1 MKEYKVIFHIDE
13 MNKWKLLLTNV
24 YNLKQAIKN
33 DFITIEVL
41 ANSEAVKFF
50 VQTTFTESDLLKV
63 RGLIKSGVI
72 FCACNNSLLSN
83 KIDPKLLLKDVIVV
97 PSGVA
102 ELMIKQHE
110 SYAYIKP

>member
-63 RGLIKSGVI
+63 RELISYSQGKSNDLANQALKKFTEI
-72 FCACNNSLLSN
+72 FKQEQIKNKVYPLLEF
-83 KIDPKLLLKDVIVV
+83 K
-97 PSGVA
+97 
-102 ELMIKQHE
+102 
-110 SYAYIKP
+110 